1 MRKKLTA
8 ILTFAVA
15 AVTVAAV
22 AAAHPVAA
30 KQQVEI
36 DVRGVEGG
44 HGFVLTPLGHGAL
57 KPDRGSVTFCCW
69 TQREVTRDGEVL
81 DVNNPEMTLIGAH
94 GTIVTRNEIEWI
106 DVPDAWS
113 LFTGSWRVV
122 SGTGAYAGLSGGGLA
137 AGVFNPVQSERTRYK
152 GAVGTR

>member
-8 ILTFAVA
+8 TVTFAVA

-30 KQQVEI
+30 KQQIEI
-36 DVRGVEGG
+36 DVRGVEG
-44 HGFVLTPLGHGAL
+44 HSFVLTPLGQGVL
-57 KPDRGSVTFCCW
+57 KADRGTVSFCCW
-69 TQREVTRDGEVL
+69 RHRKVIRDGEAV
-81 DVNNPEMTLIGAH
+81 DVNNPEMTLTGAR
-94 GTIVTRNEIEWI
+94 GTIVTRNEIGWI
-106 DVPDAWS
+106 DVPDGWS

-137 AGVFNPVQSERTRYK
+137 AGVFNPADSERTRYK
-152 GAVGTR
+152 GAVATR

>member
-8 ILTFAVA
+8 IVTLA
-15 AVTVAAV
+15 AAGLMLAAV

-36 DVRGVEGG
+36 DVRGVDGQT
-44 HGFVLTPLGHGAL
+44 FVLTPLGRGAL
-57 KPDRGSVTFCCW
+57 KGDRGRVSFCCW
-69 TQREVTRDGEVL
+69 SERNVIRDGEV
-81 DVNNPEMTLIGAH
+81 VNINNPKMTLIGAR
-94 GTIVTRNEIEWI
+94 GTIVTRNEIGWI
-106 DVPDAWS
+106 DVPDSWS

-137 AGVFNPVQSERTRYK
+137 AGVFDPVQRERTRYR
-152 GAVGTR
+152 GAVGTK